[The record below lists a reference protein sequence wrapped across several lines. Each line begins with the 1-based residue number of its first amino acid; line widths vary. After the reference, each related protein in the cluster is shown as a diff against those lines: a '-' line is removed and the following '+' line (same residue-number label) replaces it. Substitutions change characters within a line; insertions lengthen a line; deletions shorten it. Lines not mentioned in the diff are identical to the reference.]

1 MVPPIIP
8 HVEPMW
14 GAATTTP
21 PVVPA
26 AATSTAAPAPATSV
40 MVEGTPAAVTA
51 AVAAI
56 APPSTPA
63 PAMMTPMQTTTV
75 KALVLVGLSQVLLA
89 LMPMFSAQKFDPWQL
104 GTMVIPVIAGIL
116 IRMASGDVQ
125 APAVVNALS
134 LGLINSGNPPKG
146 TP

>member
-1 MVPPIIP
+1 MIPPITP

-14 GAATTTP
+14 GATTATP
-21 PVVPA
+21 PVVPV

-125 APAVVNALS
+125 APAVVNAMS
-134 LGLINSGNPPKG
+134 LGLLNSGNPPKG

>member
-1 MVPPIIP
+1 MIPPITP

-14 GAATTTP
+14 GTATTTP

-134 LGLINSGNPPKG
+134 LGLINSGNPK
-146 TP
+146 

>member
-1 MVPPIIP
+1 MIPPITP

-14 GAATTTP
+14 GASTATP
-21 PVVPA
+21 PVVPV
-26 AATSTAAPAPATSV
+26 AATSTAAPAAATSV

-75 KALVLVGLSQVLLA
+75 KALVLVGVSQVLLA
-89 LMPMFSAQKFDPWQL
+89 LMPMFQAQTFNFWQL